1 MARRLGLIIG
11 VNQYQDP
18 TFRPL
23 QAAESDAQAIAQW
36 LVNTKG
42 GKWAPGNV
50 QHVEGAYAT
59 RELVESLVTQLC
71 TRVAEPGDLILI
83 YFAGHA
89 FVDERSGAGLL
100 ALPNTQYQ
108 NPETGIHVASLL
120 QKTLLR
126 SRAAHVVL
134 ILDCFQTGKAWNA
147 QRTSPYDSR
156 ALLGPQLYAALQNTP
171 DRFIICSCRGN
182 DFAPEQTQ
190 RNLGLFA
197 YQLIVGFSGPVVDPA
212 TGIITLQQ
220 TYNYLLSTT
229 GEQQRPQL
237 FGREQSPTILVG
249 DLPDGDNMPFS
260 KAVTGKGPAQSP
272 MQPGMAQSA
281 AANASFAAAT
291 MSRPDSGP
299 LQMNEQSKQRYN
311 QLMNV
316 ARQLLQAQRFPD
328 AFAAVEQALQ
338 IAPNDLPALI
348 LKAQILGIGGR
359 TQDAFATIE
368 QVMRIDQ
375 NNATAWS
382 TYAQLLGN
390 SGQMQQALEAIERS
404 LALDPQ
410 NPEAYVIKNDIM
422 GQLAMIQSNSGTL
435 SSRLSPLKKQP
446 TAKSTTYLLVF
457 GLQLI
462 GLLVGTGGIL
472 LLELQHRITSV
483 PGLLLITL
491 GLLFLSFNAWRATS
505 RYGFASFIPIIVA
518 SLLSGAILGAVYKF
532 GLNRVNAFLK
542 LHPTFFMPL
551 PFIEGWLVA
560 ATVIPLLVAL
570 IGFAVSSIMAKRRA

>member
-11 VNQYQDP
+11 ANQYQDP

-71 TRVAEPGDLILI
+71 TRVAEPGDLIFI

-89 FVDERSGAGLL
+89 FVDERSGAGFL

-108 NPETGIHVASLL
+108 NPATGIHVASLL
-120 QKTLLR
+120 QNTLLR
-126 SRAAHVVL
+126 SRAAHIVL
-134 ILDCFQTGKAWNA
+134 ILDCFQTGQAWNA
-147 QRTSPYDSR
+147 QRTSPYDSSV
-156 ALLGPQLYAALQNTP
+156 LLGRQFYAALQNTP

-182 DFAPEQTQ
+182 DFSPEQIQ
-190 RNLGLFA
+190 RNLGLFV
-197 YQLIVGFSGPVVDPA
+197 YQFIVGLSGPVVDPA

-220 TYNYLLSTT
+220 AYNYLLSAT

-237 FGREQSPTILVG
+237 FGREQSLTILVG
-249 DLPDGDNMPFS
+249 DPPGGDNTPFS
-260 KAVTGKGPAQSP
+260 KSVTGKGPAQSP
-272 MQPGMAQSA
+272 MQPGTAQPA
-281 AANASFAAAT
+281 AASASFAAAT

-299 LQMNEQSKQRYN
+299 IPMNGQSKQFYD
-311 QLMNV
+311 QLMNI
-316 ARQLLQAQRFPD
+316 ARQLLRAQRFSD
-328 AFAAVEQALQ
+328 AFAAVEQALKV
-338 IAPNDLPALI
+338 APNDLPALI
-348 LKAQILGIGGR
+348 LKAQILGAGGR
-359 TQDAFATIE
+359 TQDAFTTIE
-368 QVMRIDQ
+368 QVMYIDK
-375 NNATAWS
+375 NNAAAWS
-382 TYAQLLGN
+382 TSAQLLCN

-404 LALDPQ
+404 LVLDPQ
-410 NPEAYVIKNDIM
+410 NPEAYAIKNDIM
-422 GQLAMIQSNSGTL
+422 GQLAMIQSNTGAL

-446 TAKSTTYLLVF
+446 MNRLTTYLPVF
-457 GLQLI
+457 GLQLL
-462 GLLVGTGGIL
+462 GLLAGTGGIL
-472 LLELQHRITSV
+472 LLELQRRITSV

-491 GLLFLSFNAWRATS
+491 ALLFLSFNAWRATS
-505 RYGFASFIPIIVA
+505 RYGFVSFIPTVAA
-518 SLLSGAILGAVYKF
+518 SLLSGAVLGAVYKF
-532 GLNRVNAFLK
+532 GLNRLNAFLK

-570 IGFAVSSIMAKRRA
+570 VGFAVSSIMAKRRT